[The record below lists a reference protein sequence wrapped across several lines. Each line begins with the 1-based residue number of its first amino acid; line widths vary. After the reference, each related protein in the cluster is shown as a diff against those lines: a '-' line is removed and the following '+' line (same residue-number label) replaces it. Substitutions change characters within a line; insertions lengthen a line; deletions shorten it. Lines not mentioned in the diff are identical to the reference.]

1 MSDARV
7 PSSPTQDL
15 ALARFVLPP
24 QAPRAPARRVTPAWR
39 LLGAMAVATL
49 AWGAP
54 LAARAQAAASGPAQ
68 GGAQTASAAVPS
80 PAARQKAVQ
89 ATYDADV
96 AACHSGQR
104 GQALAPCLK
113 EAAVVRAEAL
123 RLPMAAASS
132 PSAAELQANRRKRC
146 EPLPEAQRGDCLRLA
161 DGDGVVEGS
170 VGGGGQL
177 KTLTTRSVAPR
188 PAAPAASAAAGG

>member
-7 PSSPTQDL
+7 LSSPSHDL

-24 QAPRAPARRVTPAWR
+24 QPARGPTGLRTPTWR
-39 LLGAMAVATL
+39 LLGGMALATL
-49 AWGAP
+49 AWGTP
-54 LAARAQAAASGPAQ
+54 LVAQAQAQAQAAAAGPALA
-68 GGAQTASAAVPS
+68 GSAAMPS

-89 ATYDADV
+89 AAHDADV

-113 EAAVVRAEAL
+113 EAAAARAEAL
-123 RLPMAAASS
+123 RLPVAAASS
-132 PSAAELQANRRKRC
+132 PSAAALQANRRKRC